1 MAQQAI
7 KNILFDFGGIICDLH
22 PQRCLNAFRRLG
34 CEVNLFPTQYS
45 QFEGV
50 FKLIDRGLIG
60 VEEFYDIIREQ
71 GRAPQA
77 TDAQIRDAWLSVLG
91 DIPEERFAAF
101 DRLRATHRLYILS
114 NANELHW
121 NYLSTQCMVYQG
133 QNIMHW
139 FTQVFLSYEM
149 HLEKPEPEIYQ
160 AVLDQAQIKAEETI
174 FIDDNR
180 LNLDAAAALGFHTLH
195 STGGDWTT
203 RLDSLLN

>member
-7 KNILFDFGGIICDLH
+7 TNILFDFGGVICDLH

-34 CEVNLFPTQYS
+34 FEVNLFPTQYS

-50 FKLIDRGLIG
+50 FKQIDRGLISI
-60 VEEFYDIIREQ
+60 EEFYNIIREQ
-71 GRAPQA
+71 GCAPQA
-77 TDAQIRDAWLSVLG
+77 TNSQIRDAWLSVLG
-91 DIPEERFAAF
+91 DIPEERFEAF
-101 DRLRATHRLYILS
+101 NRLRATHRLYILS

-121 NYLSTQCMVYQG
+121 EHLSNERMIYQG

-139 FTQVFLSYEM
+139 FTQVFLSYKM

-160 AVLDQAQIKAEETI
+160 AVLDQAQIKADETI

-180 LNLDAAAALGFHTLH
+180 LNLDAAATLGFHTLH
-195 STGGDWTT
+195 STDGDWVT
-203 RLDSLLN
+203 RLESIIN

>member
-7 KNILFDFGGIICDLH
+7 TNILFDFGGVICDLH

-34 CEVNLFPTQYS
+34 FEVNLFPTQYS

-50 FKLIDRGLIG
+50 FKQIDRGLISI
-60 VEEFYDIIREQ
+60 EEFYNIIREQ
-71 GRAPQA
+71 GCAPQA
-77 TDAQIRDAWLSVLG
+77 TNSQIRDAWLSALG
-91 DIPEERFAAF
+91 DIPEERFEAF
-101 DRLRATHRLYILS
+101 NRLRATHRLYILS

-121 NYLSTQCMVYQG
+121 EHLSNERMIYQG

-139 FTQVFLSYEM
+139 FTQVFLSYKM

-160 AVLDQAQIKAEETI
+160 AVLDQAQIKADETI

-180 LNLDAAAALGFHTLH
+180 LNLDAAATLGFHTLH
-195 STGGDWTT
+195 STDGDWVT
-203 RLDSLLN
+203 RLESIIN